1 MFRVWHELG
10 RYSRCSI
17 SACGIKCAL
26 NKSIGNMKWHIS
38 KNVINHRETAH
49 LWNNECHTTK
59 YDTNVRYYYFKN
71 TLCNIARVVG
81 IKSWVII
88 LISQRRE
95 CQVFLSL
102 IYIRVNYDTVQQ
114 TWKKKKTWS
123 RLESVFDGSTFEWN
137 ANNSV
142 KDVVLNFIIIYKT
155 KHRLSPIL
163 QRAFSFS
170 WPLRARGSLW
180 PSSKLSHN
188 IFMLNLSSV

>member
-38 KNVINHRETAH
+38 KNVINHRETTH

-114 TWKKKKTWS
+114 TWKKKKPEADLS
-123 RLESVFDGSTFEWN
+123 LFLM
-137 ANNSV
+137 
-142 KDVVLNFIIIYKT
+142 VL
-155 KHRLSPIL
+155 HLSGMQTTQL
-163 QRAFSFS
+163 
-170 WPLRARGSLW
+170 
-180 PSSKLSHN
+180 K
-188 IFMLNLSSV
+188 MLSSTLLLSIKQNIGWVLFYRGLSLFPDHWEQEDHSGPPPSCLTISSC